1 MCIRISGSRSRNLY
15 FKNSQYNE
23 YEYYNSSTPVVLKV
37 WFWTNLFPKV
47 FHVILIYTKVSEPLF
62 CTMGIIKNNNENE
75 LCFHK
80 VNSHF
85 PKNLE
90 AVMDLV
96 YYFQET
102 IFNNQS
108 DNSINLRSIISNRFN
123 MLLNCF
129 LGFHQNYYL
138 YKMISL
144 LLCFIFY
151 GIIYFQY
158 TEI

>member
-1 MCIRISGSRSRNLY
+1 MLYTSGSQS
-15 FKNSQYNE
+15 
-23 YEYYNSSTPVVLKV
+23 VVLNQLVSKS
-37 WFWTNLFPKV
+37 LY
-47 FHVILIYTKVSEPLF
+47 VILIYTKVSEPLF

-75 LCFHK
+75 LCFYK
-80 VNSHF
+80 FNSHF

-102 IFNNQS
+102 IFNHQS
-108 DNSINLRSIISNRFN
+108 GNSINLRSIISNSFN

-129 LGFHQNYYL
+129 LGFHQNYCL

-151 GIIYFQY
+151 GIIYLQY